1 LQTVSDV
8 DIEIRLIESDVPNVI
23 RDTYLTQNEL
33 HVKVGGYFL
42 HPYLLK
48 YTLSISILYNI
59 EHLLVT

>member
-48 YTLSISILYNI
+48 
-59 EHLLVT
+59 